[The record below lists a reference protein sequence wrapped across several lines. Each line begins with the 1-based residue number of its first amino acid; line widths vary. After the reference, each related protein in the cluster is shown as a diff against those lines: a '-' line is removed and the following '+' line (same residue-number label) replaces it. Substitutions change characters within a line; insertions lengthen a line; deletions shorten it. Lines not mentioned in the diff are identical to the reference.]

1 MKLKLTRTF
10 KAKTYTIGKL
20 YINDVYFCDTLEDTD
35 RGLKKSTPLSEIEK
49 IKIKHQTCIPE
60 GTYTILM
67 NIVSP
72 KYGKIMPRLK
82 DVPGFEGIL
91 IHNGNTDVDT
101 SGCILVG
108 KNSEVGKVLTSKWY
122 FNDPKN
128 PTNLFS
134 QLEKA
139 AKDKEEITITIS

>member
-1 MKLKLTRTF
+1 
-10 KAKTYTIGKL
+10 
-20 YINDVYFCDTLEDTD
+20 
-35 RGLKKSTPLSEIEK
+35 
-49 IKIKHQTCIPE
+49 
-60 GTYTILM
+60 M
-67 NIVSP
+67 NVVSP

-91 IHNGNTDVDT
+91 IHSGNTYVDT

-108 KNSEVGKVLTSKWY
+108 KNSEVGKVTSSKWY

-128 PTNLFS
+128 STNLYS

-139 AKDKEEITITIS
+139 YKDKEEITITIN